1 LNGLS
6 VASPLSGVGND
17 VTTLPLRNAMK
28 PPDRFVGGGHV
39 LIGGSDQHDVLMEDV
54 RRHQH
59 DQPFRLS
66 VDKQIELAS
75 LDRVGG

>member
-1 LNGLS
+1 
-6 VASPLSGVGND
+6 
-17 VTTLPLRNAMK
+17 MK

-39 LIGGSDQHDVLMEDV
+39 LIGGSDQHDVLIEDV

-59 DQPFRLS
+59 DQPLRLS
-66 VDKQIELAS
+66 VDRQIDRAS